1 MDSYEAMIAFSQSE
15 KIKSALIWI
24 SHALEQLSSFSAGEK
39 QGAEKI
45 IRTLLGM
52 IAHETHLS
60 RRLARGE
67 TWKEVAKHIDQA
79 MVMIYSGVPQ
89 EAIFHLTRALTQV
102 TGISHESLSVLK
114 EKGLFEKS
122 PDP

>member
-1 MDSYEAMIAFSQSE
+1 MDSYEAFIAFSQSE

-24 SHALEQLSSFSAGEK
+24 SHSLEQLSSFSAGEK

-89 EAIFHLTRALTQV
+89 EATFHLTRALTQV
-102 TGISHESLSVLK
+102 TSISHESMSVLK
-114 EKGLFEKS
+114 EKGFFENEE
-122 PDP
+122 

>member
-1 MDSYEAMIAFSQSE
+1 MDIYEAIIAFSQSE

-24 SHALEQLSSFSAGEK
+24 SHSLEQSGSFSAAEK

-45 IRTLLGM
+45 IRTMLGM

-60 RRLARGE
+60 RRLARSE

-89 EAIFHLTRALTQV
+89 EAIFHLTRALAQV
-102 TGISHESLSVLK
+102 TSISHESLSVLK
-114 EKGLFEKS
+114 EKGFFENEE
-122 PDP
+122 